1 MKRLGLAAIALFAV
15 LLAVWAIFFRSGS
28 AGSGGLEIE
37 TAQLERRDLS
47 RIVSAT
53 GEIAP
58 LVTVEVGSQLSGQIL
73 EITKDFNET
82 VSEGDLLARL
92 DPQTYESRVNE
103 ARASLEVAE
112 AQVEVNRAGV
122 TRAQAELREAERAF
136 NRAQELLAR
145 GTYAEAQFD
154 TFESTYTSAQA
165 GLAVARANLRNA
177 QATLA
182 QRQAN
187 LDNAEVDLERTS
199 IRAPI
204 DGIVIDRQIDVGQT
218 VAASLNAPV
227 LFIIA
232 QDLSRIQIEAQVDEA
247 DIGQIATDQPVSFD
261 VDAYPG
267 REFAGTVS
275 QVRLAAL
282 NEQNVVTYTVVI
294 EADNPGQ
301 RLLPGMTANVDIVT
315 GAVTGVLAAPN
326 AALRFAPRGAAEALV
341 EAGGGAS
348 PGRAGGG
355 GAMLDA
361 TVERLTEELELGEQQ
376 AGEVR
381 RALEE
386 AFAGLRQQ
394 MRAPGGPGAG
404 RPDMQAMMQRALR
417 DVLTADQMARFQQL
431 QAERGARGGERP
443 ARGTLWIETAQGRLR
458 SQPVLLGLSDGQ
470 YTQIMGDTLEAGS
483 PVVVRVREAG

>member
-1 MKRLGLAAIALFAV
+1 MKRLGLAAIAFLAL
-15 LLAVWAIFFRSGS
+15 LLAVWAIFLRGG
-28 AGSGGLEIE
+28 AGAPGGLEIE

-73 EITKDFNET
+73 EITKDFNDT
-82 VSEGDLLARL
+82 VAEGDLLARL

-103 ARASLEVAE
+103 ARASLEVAQ

-154 TFESTYTSAQA
+154 TFESAYTSAQA

-267 REFAGTVS
+267 RDFAGTVS

-341 EAGGGAS
+341 ETGGAS
-348 PGRAGGG
+348 PDRAGSG

-361 TVERLTEELELGEQQ
+361 TVERLTEELELDEDQ
-376 AGEVR
+376 AGDVR

-417 DVLTADQMARFQQL
+417 DVLSADQMARFQQL
-431 QAERGARGGERP
+431 QSERGARGGERP
-443 ARGTLWIETAQGRLR
+443 ARGTLWVETAQGRLR
-458 SQPVLLGLSDGQ
+458 NQPVLLGLSDGQ